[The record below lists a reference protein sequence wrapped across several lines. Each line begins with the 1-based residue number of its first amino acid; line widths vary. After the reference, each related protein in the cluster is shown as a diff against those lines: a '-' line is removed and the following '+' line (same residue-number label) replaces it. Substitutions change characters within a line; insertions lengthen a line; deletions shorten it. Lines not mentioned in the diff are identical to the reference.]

1 MTLQI
6 CVLCALGALA
16 LIADGLSVRR
26 DGTKGARPGNPARPR
41 SGLAPLFPDICVGS
55 STTAPTQHTT
65 TKVTVV
71 ASRGRREFR

>member
-26 DGTKGARPGNPARPR
+26 DGTKGAHPGNSARPR
-41 SGLAPLFPDICVGS
+41 SGLAPVSI
-55 STTAPTQHTT
+55 
-65 TKVTVV
+65 
-71 ASRGRREFR
+71 SRYLRWKFNNRDYAAHND